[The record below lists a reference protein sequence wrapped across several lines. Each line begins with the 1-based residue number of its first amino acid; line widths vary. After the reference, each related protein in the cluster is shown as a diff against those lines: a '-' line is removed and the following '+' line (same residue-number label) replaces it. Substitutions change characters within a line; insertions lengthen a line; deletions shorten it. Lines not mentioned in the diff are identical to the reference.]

1 MVDILH
7 KTCSYTFFQMFYIQI
22 APKRSTD
29 MLPVA
34 LVMAWR
40 QMHQT
45 ITWTNDD
52 LIRWRLIGIDRLQ
65 F

>member
-1 MVDILH
+1 
-7 KTCSYTFFQMFYIQI
+7 MFYIQI

-40 QMHQT
+40 QMYQT